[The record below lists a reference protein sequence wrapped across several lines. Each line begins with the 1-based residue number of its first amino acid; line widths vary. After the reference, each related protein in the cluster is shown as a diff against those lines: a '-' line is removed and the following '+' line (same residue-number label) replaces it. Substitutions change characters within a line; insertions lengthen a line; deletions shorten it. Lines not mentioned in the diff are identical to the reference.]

1 MRISNANKCKKTEP
15 HMDFWGEQCPSVK
28 SRVGL
33 AHLDIA
39 SAEGRDPKATALGA
53 YIWGL
58 RNAV

>member
-1 MRISNANKCKKTEP
+1 
-15 HMDFWGEQCPSVK
+15 MDFWGEQCQSVK

-33 AHLDIA
+33 AHLDTA